1 MTPKYRWKLTIGND
15 VYDVQPVYKDEL
27 ALNYEKETQQRF
39 FRAKLSSKIDFVA
52 RDADVIIAAPFETDF
67 LLDIEL
73 SSDYGLTW
81 QTYYHCH
88 FHKTDCT
95 INFDDRKVSVQPEA
109 IDRYNDVLAGLDKEF
124 NLIELAPAI
133 QPIGLTKR
141 PMFQL
146 YTVGENICSCLCG
159 GQAFEQDMFD
169 TSESRVRECGFGGIN
184 AGWEFN
190 FQNPPVEGFGS
201 PFIGFFNGA
210 GSEFWATDTTYYLT
224 YFEWSEPIVGSRYIQ
239 NHNGIRVV
247 QTSTGTTLWEFD
259 QYKVTLWENDYN
271 DIPAELTFSGDP
283 QLTAYKTEYGMYGR
297 LVLDRNEVQ
306 GWTVSE
312 LRSDDVVSNNR
323 NYHYSLP
330 FTDFNIQQSSRTSV
344 EPTKWGRNDAGQYFL
359 PPDDIRE
366 WYPVGRSQWVNTSV
380 WMMWTVDMGN
390 IEVAGRKPFTLKDA
404 FPIWSVIK
412 VLLAKVAPDVTHEGT
427 AAYSDFL
434 YGTAKSQ
441 FDRDTRLFIAP
452 KSNIIVGE
460 YQEPA
465 MKAPTTLGNILK
477 MLRDMYGCY
486 WFVDEQNR
494 LRIEH
499 IRWFKNGGSYS
510 GEPVIGIDLTN
521 SINIRNEKDW
531 AFDTSEVKFNKEEM
545 PERYQYE
552 WMDDSTDVF
561 NGNPVNI
568 LSTFVHKG
576 KVEEVT
582 ISGFTSDVDYMLLAP
597 DMCSKDGFAIMA
609 ARASGND
616 YVVDIVNTGF
626 DQWTKSIQNP
636 YLAMR
641 WLIPSYLTY
650 DMPSWNIEIGDVQQT
665 ASGIQRNR
673 QQTISFPAD
682 VDMDM
687 MQLVKTHIGNGEID
701 KAEVNL
707 SSRQAK
713 VQLKYDTYDRE

>member
-27 ALNYEKETQQRF
+27 ALNYEKESQQRF

-73 SSDYGLTW
+73 SNDYGLTW

-95 INFDDRKVSVQPEA
+95 INFDDRKVSVQPET
-109 IDRYNDVLAGLDKEF
+109 IDRYNDVLAGLDKEY

-133 QPIGLTKR
+133 QHIGLTKR

-146 YTVGENICSCLCG
+146 YNVGESICSCLCG
-159 GQAFEQDMFD
+159 GQAFEQDMSE
-169 TSESRVRECGFGGIN
+169 TSEPRLRECGFGGIN
-184 AGWEFN
+184 SGWEFN
-190 FQNPPVEGFGS
+190 FQNPPVAGFGS
-201 PFIGFFNGA
+201 PFIGFNHGD
-210 GSEFWATDTTYYLT
+210 GSEFWATDTTYYLKYYEYQEGAFGT
-224 YFEWSEPIVGSRYIQ
+224 VGI
-239 NHNGIRVV
+239 NIIE
-247 QTSTGTTLWEFD
+247 TATGTVKWNYEKTGAWVQE
-259 QYKVTLWENDYN
+259 
-271 DIPAELTFSGDP
+271 IPPEITFPGNP

-297 LVLDRNEVQ
+297 LVLDRNDVQ

-312 LRSDDVVSNNR
+312 LRYDDVMSNNR
-323 NYHYSLP
+323 NYHYSIP
-330 FTDFNIQQSSRTSV
+330 FTDFNVQQSSRTSQS
-344 EPTKWGRNDAGQYFL
+344 PTKWGRNDAGLYFL

-390 IEVAGRKPFTLKDA
+390 IEIAGRKPFTLKDA

-412 VLLAKVAPDVTHEGT
+412 VLLGKVAPNITHNGT
-427 AAYSDFL
+427 AEYSDFL

-441 FDRDTRLFIAP
+441 FDRNTRLFIAP

-460 YQEPA
+460 YQEPS

-486 WFVDEQNR
+486 WFIDEQNR

-510 GEPVIGIDLTN
+510 GEPVIGIDLTD

-568 LSTFVHKG
+568 LSTFVHEG

-582 ISGFTSDVDYMLLAP
+582 ISGFTSDIDYMLLAP

-616 YVVDIVNTGF
+616 YVVDIVNMGF

-665 ASGIQRNR
+665 ALGIQRNR